1 MLLKKTNRL
10 VIERFAPNIEKRTN
24 CIVKN
29 IEKEAL
35 KNFYVEIVGNDKDFD
50 DYEKNI
56 KEKRKQKQKTKND
69 VGNDILIALYN
80 KVTDIEKKI
89 TKEDEKE
96 QYSPYTL
103 QQCFDDFI
111 KFKEQE
117 KVSKKTL
124 QKYQRAFKYL
134 TNYIKPEINL
144 NELSDKDFA
153 SYFDYVTNSK
163 YANETKA
170 YLINNIKLMLKYAY
184 NRHKIKNKL
193 MERYEYQVKKKE
205 RNKYKVFSEQE
216 LKKLIKYHQKQ
227 ENKEESKLFLNC
239 VKILL
244 YTGMRVGELA
254 DLRAEDI
261 NLKTKTMTIAKRGGK
276 TANATRT
283 IYIHQDI
290 FNLLKE
296 LKKNS
301 KDGYIIRLDKKV
313 VNRAD
318 TLSKKINR
326 CIKKVIKENGKVV
339 HSFRKVFAQKLYE
352 VSNAEYIIKYIMGHS
367 QADNLTFD
375 TYNLGKINL
384 EQVKKV
390 IQKIDYPFLKDF

>member
-1 MLLKKTNRL
+1 
-10 VIERFAPNIEKRTN
+10 
-24 CIVKN
+24 
-29 IEKEAL
+29 
-35 KNFYVEIVGNDKDFD
+35 
-50 DYEKNI
+50 
-56 KEKRKQKQKTKND
+56 
-69 VGNDILIALYN
+69 
-80 KVTDIEKKI
+80 
-89 TKEDEKE
+89 
-96 QYSPYTL
+96 L
-103 QQCFDDFI
+103 QQCFDDFM

-153 SYFDYVTNSK
+153 SYFDYVVNSD

-193 MERYEYQVKKKE
+193 MERYEYQIKKKE
-205 RNKYKVFSEQE
+205 RNKYKSFEDKE
-216 LKKLIKYHQKQ
+216 LKKLFKYYK
-227 ENKEESKLFLNC
+227 EKDGEESKLFLNC

-244 YTGMRVGELA
+244 HTGMRIGELA
-254 DLRAEDI
+254 DLQTEDI
-261 NLKTKTMTIAKRGGK
+261 DLKKRIMTIAKRGGK

-283 IYIHQDI
+283 IYIHKNI
-290 FNLLKE
+290 YSLLKD
-296 LKKNS
+296 LKNTS

-326 CIKKVIKENGKVV
+326 GIKKVIKENGKVV
-339 HSFRKVFAQKLYE
+339 HSFRKVFAQKLYQ
-352 VSNAEYIIKYIMGHS
+352 VSSAEYIIKYIMGHS
-367 QADNLTFD
+367 QIDNLTFD